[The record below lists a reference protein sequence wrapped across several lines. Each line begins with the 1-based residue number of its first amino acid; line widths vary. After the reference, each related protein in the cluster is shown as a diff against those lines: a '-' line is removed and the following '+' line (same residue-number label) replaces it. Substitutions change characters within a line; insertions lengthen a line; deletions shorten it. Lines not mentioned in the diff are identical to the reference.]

1 MMIRLAIAATLR
13 IGSWQ
18 GRREDGSLGAG
29 IMRHASEPTLF

>member
-18 GRREDGSLGAG
+18 PRGEDGSLRAET
-29 IMRHASEPTLF
+29 MRHASELTRF